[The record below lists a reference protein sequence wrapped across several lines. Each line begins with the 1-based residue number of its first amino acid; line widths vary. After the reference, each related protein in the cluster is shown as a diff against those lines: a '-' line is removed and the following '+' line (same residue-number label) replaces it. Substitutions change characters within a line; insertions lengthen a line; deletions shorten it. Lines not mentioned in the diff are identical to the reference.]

1 MAERDTGRG
10 LSTQRNR
17 QLGNLR
23 YLSKTSVEKRTAVQ
37 SRKEDK
43 RPKSKSASEGPSPD
57 KSDASAK
64 SSPVDRVRKLL
75 QRQLG
80 AGASSAKLPRRAY
93 GRVKGRSRGRAANAT
108 RGPLKGA
115 NTNAGSNAAAS
126 PREVLLQ
133 RKIALLEMALQTERD
148 RSAQLE
154 ESKKWANKAVAEPR
168 ASSR

>member
-37 SRKEDK
+37 SRKKDK
-43 RPKSKSASEGPSPD
+43 RPKNKSASEGPSPD

-64 SSPVDRVRKLL
+64 SAPVDRVRKLL

-93 GRVKGRSRGRAANAT
+93 GRVRDHMYCSYIIS
-108 RGPLKGA
+108 L
-115 NTNAGSNAAAS
+115 NTNNCSCDD
-126 PREVLLQ
+126 
-133 RKIALLEMALQTERD
+133 M
-148 RSAQLE
+148 
-154 ESKKWANKAVAEPR
+154 
-168 ASSR
+168 